1 VADGIIR
8 VASVPAAHPYVQHLS
23 PPGGPDGVVRLDDP
37 PVPGAPRG
45 QWWPPP
51 MLESSW
57 VAAHAGLFDLLHV
70 HFGFESRTPGELG
83 DLLAAL
89 RRAGRPLVVTVHD
102 LRNPH
107 LVDPGAHLAALDVL
121 VGEADAVITLTAGV
135 AEEIRRRWSRTA
147 EVIAHP
153 HLVDL
158 DRIGC
163 PRPAHDGFVVGQHAK
178 SERVNNDSVAV
189 ARVLADVVGSLPGGR
204 LRIRAHDDDR
214 GAAVARAVA
223 DLASPWVEIIVH
235 RRLSDEELW
244 ADVSALDVSVLP
256 YRYGTH
262 SGWLELCHDL
272 GTTVLAPTCGYY
284 QQQGPCLS
292 FHHDEAGLDAA
303 SLDTAVRRAYQ
314 ERPGWRWSA
323 ADRRAQRAEIAWAH
337 RQLYL
342 RVLGRSA

>member
-163 PRPAHDGFVVGQHAK
+163 PRPAHD
-178 SERVNNDSVAV
+178 
-189 ARVLADVVGSLPGGR
+189 
-204 LRIRAHDDDR
+204 DDR